1 MYRINYTNYQSV
13 VCRPSLWK
21 PLHSGIRVTDS
32 PEFRRRGLGRASFT
46 AVRARELPAL
56 QQMAEEESSVAP
68 VVAEANGEAA
78 SIKKEAAVKK
88 ERVKPLPRPDRAA
101 FDEQVGALQA
111 QARAAPQ

>member
-1 MYRINYTNYQSV
+1 
-13 VCRPSLWK
+13 
-21 PLHSGIRVTDS
+21 
-32 PEFRRRGLGRASFT
+32 
-46 AVRARELPAL
+46 
-56 QQMAEEESSVAP
+56 MAEEESSVAP

-111 QARAAPQ
+111 QARAAPQCQQCPGRLPLRAPRGAGLSRARCAGGGAP